1 MAGVAVHRC
10 LIRMKFL
17 LVLSVAA
24 DTPAHIHG
32 YGLIDRIHTSDIA
45 VTGCTGDSRTDVR
58 GMDKMYVARLLINSY
73 PRNRLLVDVILPD
86 TGNLWMGHRDVLV
99 TAPANF
105 HGRVIGVPGIR
116 RRPVTVGAGNVQFIH
131 MDMVI
136 EGDRLSWTRRSDPVG
151 LALMGSLWPEKGHAE
166 RRRQYQAGN

>member
-10 LIRMKFL
+10 LVRMKFL

-32 YGLIDRIHTSDIA
+32 YGLIDRIHTSDVA
-45 VTGCTGDSRTDVR
+45 VTGCTGNSRTDVR

-105 HGRVIGVPGIR
+105 HGRVVGIPGICR
-116 RRPVTVGAGNVQFIH
+116 CPVTVGAGDVQFIH

-136 EGDRLSWTRRSDPVG
+136 EGDRLGWTRCADPVG
-151 LALMGSLWPEKGHAE
+151 FALMGSLRPEKGHAE
-166 RRRQYQAGN
+166 RRWQ